1 MTYEAF
7 SDTEA
12 SYMAWIVMVPPS
24 ARHPQVR
31 FQVCYQEGKRHRSAG
46 IFPTERRALAEK
58 RALEHRQREQA
69 PAPAD
74 LNLERARTLFG
85 EYVTTRWWPAWKD
98 QHPSSEY
105 GTRKKVEKRILPT
118 FGDIPLGELDPSTI
132 GKWKGAMVAE
142 GLTARTVNTYLSL
155 LGTILNAAVD
165 DDYLA
170 RSPLV
175 RKSGAGRTAATRNQ
189 PVPRREVWLLREQ
202 LDRLVE
208 AIDPRYRALVLVVA
222 LTGLRWGELAAL
234 RWDDPRLDQPLDD
247 GAVRGP
253 GRLRIARAI
262 SDPRRTGHGVEKGP
276 KTEAGKRVIAL
287 DQETVQALLAHR
299 ELVGGGPYDRIFTSP
314 GGSRGPAGTLVHRN
328 FIRVWKRALAK
339 AELAHLWPEYGGLHF
354 HDLRHTHA
362 TWLIAQ
368 RVPMIAV
375 AGRLGHAN
383 AVVTMMVYAHV
394 DKLVDRGLLTV
405 DELGL
410 TAPAPAP
417 VVTLAPRAG

>member
-1 MTYEAF
+1 
-7 SDTEA
+7 
-12 SYMAWIVMVPPS
+12 MAWIAIVPPS
-24 ARHPQVR
+24 PRHPR
-31 FQVCYQEGKRHRSAG
+31 ERYQLRYQDGTHQRSAG
-46 IFPTERRALAEK
+46 IFPTLRRAEAERRALE
-58 RALEHRQREQA
+58 RAGRQPL
-69 PAPAD
+69 PAPTELDPAKV
-74 LNLERARTLFG
+74 RTLLG

-98 QHPSSEY
+98 QHPASEY

-118 FGDIPLGELDPSTI
+118 FGDILLGDLDPSAI
-132 GKWKGAMVAE
+132 GAWKAAMIAE
-142 GLTARTVNTYLSL
+142 GLTPRTVNTYLSL

-170 RSPLV
+170 RSPLL
-175 RKSGAGRTAATRNQ
+175 RKSGAGRSAATRNQ

-202 LDRLVE
+202 LDRLAD
-208 AIDPRYRALVLVVA
+208 AIDPRYRALVLVAA
-222 LTGLRWGELAAL
+222 LTGMRWGELVAL
-234 RWDDPRLDQPLDD
+234 RWDDPRFDQPLDD

-262 SDPRRTGHGVEKGP
+262 SDPRRTGRGVEKGP

-287 DQETVQALLAHR
+287 DQETVQAFLAHR

-328 FIRVWKRALAK
+328 FIRVWKRALMK

-410 TAPAPAP
+410 AAPIPAPA
-417 VVTLAPRAG
+417 VKLAPRAG

>member
-1 MTYEAF
+1 
-7 SDTEA
+7 
-12 SYMAWIVMVPPS
+12 MAWIAIVPPS
-24 ARHPQVR
+24 ARHPHERYQVR
-31 FQVCYQEGKRHRSAG
+31 YQDGKRQRSAG
-46 IFPTERRALAEK
+46 IFPTLRRAEAERRVIE
-58 RALEHRQREQA
+58 RAGREPLPCSTEPDA
-69 PAPAD
+69 AK
-74 LNLERARTLFG
+74 ARTLVG

-98 QHPSSEY
+98 QHPASEY

-118 FGDIPLGELDPSTI
+118 FGDIPLDELDPSTI
-132 GKWKGAMVAE
+132 GRWKAAMVAE

-175 RKSGAGRTAATRNQ
+175 RKSGTGRTAATRNQ

-202 LDRLVE
+202 LDRLAE
-208 AIDPRYRALVLVVA
+208 AIDPRYRALVLVAA
-222 LTGLRWGELAAL
+222 LTGMRWGELAAL
-234 RWDDPRLDQPLDD
+234 RGDDPHFDQPLDD

-262 SDPRRTGHGVEKGP
+262 SDPRRTGRGVEKGP

-287 DQETVQALLAHR
+287 DQETIQVFLAHR

-410 TAPAPAP
+410 AAPVPAP
-417 VVTLAPRAG
+417 VVELAPRAG

>member
-1 MTYEAF
+1 
-7 SDTEA
+7 
-12 SYMAWIVMVPPS
+12 
-24 ARHPQVR
+24 
-31 FQVCYQEGKRHRSAG
+31 
-46 IFPTERRALAEK
+46 
-58 RALEHRQREQA
+58 
-69 PAPAD
+69 
-74 LNLERARTLFG
+74 
-85 EYVTTRWWPAWKD
+85 
-98 QHPSSEY
+98 
-105 GTRKKVEKRILPT
+105 
-118 FGDIPLGELDPSTI
+118 
-132 GKWKGAMVAE
+132 
-142 GLTARTVNTYLSL
+142 VNTYLAL

-170 RSPLV
+170 RSPLL

-202 LDRLVE
+202 LDQLVE
-208 AIDPRYRALVLVVA
+208 AIDPRYRALVLVAA
-222 LTGLRWGELAAL
+222 LTGMRWGELAAL

-287 DQETVQALLAHR
+287 DQETVQAFLAHR

-328 FIRVWKRALAK
+328 FIRVWKRALAR

-368 RVPMIAV
+368 RIPMIAI

-394 DKLVDRGLLTV
+394 DKLVDRGLLTAG
-405 DELGL
+405 DLGVA
-410 TAPAPAP
+410 APVPAP
-417 VVTLAPRAG
+417 VVELAPRAG